1 MNMMNHKLNDLH
13 PYPFAKMA
21 TLLADSSPA
30 PDFKEIKL
38 GIGEPKHA
46 PPAFVLDVLTENLDK
61 IANYPTTNGIFELR
75 QTIAHWLEGRFMLH
89 HVHPNTQVLPVMG
102 TREAIFSSVQAIVN
116 LPTETTGIKSAAASA
131 KPLIVMPNPF
141 YQIYEGA
148 ALLAGAEPYFVPCT
162 AANNFKGDYRSIPA
176 QVWEHTQMVFVCS
189 PNNPTGAVMSF
200 EDWEDLLRLSDR
212 YGFIIASDECYS
224 ELYFDTPPVGLLQAC
239 AMLGRHDFKNC
250 LVFHS
255 LSKRSNLPG
264 LRSGFVAGDAQI
276 LAKYLQYRTYHGCAM
291 PIPHQLASI
300 AAWQD
305 ENHVRENR
313 RLYAEKFALW
323 MTKLGDTL
331 ALTMPDAGFYLWVR
345 VPASFTDAEGEL
357 DDEAFVRVLF
367 EQANIHALAGRYL
380 SREVE
385 GVNPGKGYVRIA
397 LVASLEENQEAID
410 RIKALLA
417 VPMATR
423 TTA

>member
-1 MNMMNHKLNDLH
+1 MNMMNHKLNELH

-21 TLLADSSPA
+21 TLLADSTPA
-30 PDFKEIKL
+30 IDFKEIKL
-38 GIGEPKHA
+38 GIGEPKHS
-46 PPAFVLDVLTENLDK
+46 PPDFVLDVLTENLDK
-61 IANYPTTNGIFELR
+61 IANYPTTNGMFELR
-75 QTIAHWLEGRFMLH
+75 QTIAHWLERRFMLH
-89 HVHPNTQVLPVMG
+89 HVNPNTQVLPVMG
-102 TREAIFSSVQAIVN
+102 TREAIFSSVQAIVDIAPN
-116 LPTETTGIKSAAASA
+116 QTGMQSAAATN

-148 ALLAGAEPYFVPCT
+148 ALLAGAEPYFVSCT
-162 AANNFKGDYRSIPA
+162 AKNNFKGDYRNIPA
-176 QVWEHTQMVFVCS
+176 QVWEQTQMVFVCS

-200 EDWEDLLRLSDR
+200 EDWEDLLRLSDQF
-212 YGFIIASDECYS
+212 GFIIASDECYS
-224 ELYFDTPPVGLLQAC
+224 ELYFDAPPIGLLQAC

-323 MTKLGDTL
+323 MRELGDTL
-331 ALTMPDAGFYLWVR
+331 DLTMPDAGFYLWVR
-345 VPASFTDAEGEL
+345 VPPGFTDTDGEL
-357 DDEAFVRVLF
+357 DDEAFVRALF
-367 EQANIHALAGRYL
+367 EQVNIHALAGRYL
-380 SREVE
+380 SREAD
-385 GVNPGKGYVRIA
+385 GVSPGKGYVRIA
-397 LVASLEENQEAID
+397 LVASVEENQQAID
-410 RIKALLA
+410 RIKSLLTMA
-417 VPMATR
+417 VGTSS
-423 TTA
+423 TG